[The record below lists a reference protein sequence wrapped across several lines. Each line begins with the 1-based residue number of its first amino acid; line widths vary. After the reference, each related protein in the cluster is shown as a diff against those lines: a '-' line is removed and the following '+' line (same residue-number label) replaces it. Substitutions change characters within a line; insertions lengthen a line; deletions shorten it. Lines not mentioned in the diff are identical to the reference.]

1 MESRLLFGILLLLP
15 SLLSAKKVIQY
26 FKSFDL
32 FVKLILKKFFLQDG
46 DYIDGFSCG
55 GKPLKDMFPD
65 LNKNGT
71 LGDQVGNEAIND

>member
-1 MESRLLFGILLLLP
+1 M
-15 SLLSAKKVIQY
+15 
-26 FKSFDL
+26 
-32 FVKLILKKFFLQDG
+32 LKIPLQDG

-71 LGDQVGNEAIND
+71 LGDQVGSEAINK

>member
-1 MESRLLFGILLLLP
+1 MESRLLLGILLLLP
-15 SLLSAKKVIQY
+15 SLLSAKKVI
-26 FKSFDL
+26 FKSSDI
-32 FVKLILKKFFLQDG
+32 FVKFILKIPLQDG

-71 LGDQVGNEAIND
+71 LGDQVGNEAINN

>member
-32 FVKLILKKFFLQDG
+32 FVKYMLKIPLQDG

-71 LGDQVGNEAIND
+71 LGDQVGNEAINN

>member
-1 MESRLLFGILLLLP
+1 M
-15 SLLSAKKVIQY
+15 
-26 FKSFDL
+26 
-32 FVKLILKKFFLQDG
+32 LKMFLQDG

-71 LGDQVGNEAIND
+71 LGDQVGNEAINN